1 MPSSSNSILLDDV
14 ELKGKIT
21 EKDNIIIGC
30 RFEGN
35 VTAEDVTFSDRAN
48 ITGDVNANKIT
59 IEGKV
64 KGAVTSKQLSIKQSA
79 DVEGDLITESL
90 SIEDGAKLKIQALT
104 KKGV

>member
-30 RFEGN
+30 KFEGN

-48 ITGDVNANKIT
+48 IIGDVNANKVT

-64 KGAVTSKQLSIKQSA
+64 KAVTSKQLSIKQSV
-79 DVEGDLITESL
+79 DVEGGDLITESL

>member
-1 MPSSSNSILLDDV
+1 M
-14 ELKGKIT
+14 
-21 EKDNIIIGC
+21 
-30 RFEGN
+30 
-35 VTAEDVTFSDRAN
+35 
-48 ITGDVNANKIT
+48 NANKVT